1 MTRMYLKSGHL
12 IYEVSDLLL
21 LFFFL
26 VTFGEA
32 SFLLLIEKKNFRS
45 VRNFIIF
52 FFSFKNNLDKWL
64 STYCTLDY

>member
-26 VTFGEA
+26 VTIWWGQ
-32 SFLLLIEKKNFRS
+32 
-45 VRNFIIF
+45 F
-52 FFSFKNNLDKWL
+52 FTF
-64 STYCTLDY
+64 